1 MGMNPKIVKVID
13 LVPGTVQALKA
24 VPAESLDSKTF
35 WDEYVCRHVPLVI
48 KGAAKE
54 WPVLEK
60 WKQPGYLESRC
71 GDERAG
77 MSRTFNPLPSTPY
90 FQNAVNFKK
99 LSECIAEMRA
109 APEDATHSIPAMK
122 LPQEWVEDLGK
133 FSFFEERG
141 DLKPRFYPYKR
152 FFVYRNAST
161 EWHYH
166 PIDESLT
173 TQLVGA
179 KKFSM
184 FRLNAAAWT
193 RYVPPI
199 EANFHHMDCG
209 QQFFPRDSAN
219 LIKYEAILEPG
230 DTIYIPPF
238 WWHGVDPVDNDF
250 GVTLA
255 HCFRTP
261 LRRFGD
267 WKEPATRLL
276 LKKTLTSERK
286 WILPIFSLVAGSSI
300 SRYVAGE
307 KW

>member
-1 MGMNPKIVKVID
+1 MGMNSKIVKVID
-13 LVPGTVQALKA
+13 LVPGTVRALKE
-24 VPAESLDSKTF
+24 VPSASLDEKTF
-35 WDEYVCRHVPLVI
+35 WNEYVCRHEPVVI
-48 KGAAKE
+48 KAAAKG
-54 WPVLEK
+54 WPALDK
-60 WKQPGYLESRC
+60 WQQTGYLESRC
-71 GDERAG
+71 GEGRAG

-90 FQNAVNFKK
+90 FQNAVKFEK
-99 LSECIAEMRA
+99 LSDCIAEMRA
-109 APEDATHSIPAMK
+109 ASEEATYSIPAMS
-122 LPQEWVEDLGK
+122 LPQEWVDDLGK
-133 FSFFEERG
+133 FSFFEERS
-141 DLKPRFYPYKR
+141 DLAPRFYPYKR

-173 TQLVGA
+173 TQLIGS

-184 FRLNAAAWT
+184 FRLNAADWA

-219 LIKYEAILEPG
+219 LVKYETVLEPG

-238 WWHGVDPVDNDF
+238 WWHGVDPEDTGF

-255 HCFRTP
+255 HCFKTP

-276 LKKTLTSERK
+276 LKKTLTSQRK
-286 WILPIFSLVAGSSI
+286 WILPIFTLVARSSV